1 MIFEKSEE
9 SGVKYYVLY
18 KILGYCTVSNP
29 YSIICRNIGSPRP
42 NFVPL
47 TEGAQSMCW
56 HQAHQSKTNRALPLG
71 AKEVRVKV
79 GTFFGLFHFCG
90 KGRFYEVA

>member
-29 YSIICRNIGSPRP
+29 YGIICRNIGSPRP

-47 TEGAQSMCW
+47 TEGA
-56 HQAHQSKTNRALPLG
+56 
-71 AKEVRVKV
+71 
-79 GTFFGLFHFCG
+79 
-90 KGRFYEVA
+90 